1 MASETPPT
9 RGANGQG
16 CPAIDD
22 DVLYEILLS
31 LPAKTLCRLRA
42 VCRSW
47 RSLLSAPSFIAAHR
61 ARQAAPL
68 LVVHGRGQDGSAVD
82 VHILDMASG
91 ESIKRVRTQSTR
103 SAVSFLMMLH
113 TPHDLVGRPVLGT
126 ADGLRLC
133 VLNPANGTDFALPEA
148 DPDKHPHRPS
158 FMLGRAS
165 TGDNKVLY
173 IGTSKDNGQQL
184 CKVLT
189 LSGDRQWRDTGCPPA
204 KVKTCHSDGAAAVKG
219 VAYFLSTIDDPP
231 GSNESIMAYNLEKE
245 VWRPAALPIPIP
257 SNKQP
262 SNTIYH
268 SLAELGGCLAI
279 LYEHRRAFKE
289 LWLLVDPDKV
299 IWSRRCTF
307 TVPYRYQRLSV
318 LVAKPL
324 CLLEDGRILI
334 WMWMTGG
341 HPHAVLCMYDPRTMA
356 YTDVAD
362 MSNYMLGGIY

>member
-1 MASETPPT
+1 
-9 RGANGQG
+9 
-16 CPAIDD
+16 
-22 DVLYEILLS
+22 
-31 LPAKTLCRLRA
+31 
-42 VCRSW
+42 
-47 RSLLSAPSFIAAHR
+47 
-61 ARQAAPL
+61 
-68 LVVHGRGQDGSAVD
+68 
-82 VHILDMASG
+82 
-91 ESIKRVRTQSTR
+91 
-103 SAVSFLMMLH
+103 MLH

-133 VLNPANGTDFALPEA
+133 VLNPANGTDFALPDA

-184 CKVLT
+184 CEVLT

-204 KVKTCHSDGAAAVKG
+204 MIKTCHSDGTAAVKG
-219 VAYFLSTIDDPP
+219 GPMK
-231 GSNESIMAYNLEKE
+231 SIMAYNLQKE

-289 LWLLVDPDKV
+289 LRLLVDPDKV
-299 IWSRRCTF
+299 IWSRRCTI

-334 WMWMTGG
+334 WMWMSGG

-362 MSNYMLGGIY
+362 MSNYMLGGMYTGSLLG